1 MAILDRFKKKSS
13 TSTAS
18 KKTPSRKEAVKQSDV
33 SKESEQIVDT
43 KSSSHSKSAKYA
55 HLLLKPHVSE
65 KAAMLADSAIY
76 VFDVPLSANK
86 IEVRKAVEAMYH
98 VHVISVRTQRGIG
111 KVMQRGKVSGRRSAW
126 KKALVQLKNGETIA
140 LVEGV

>member
-1 MAILDRFKKKSS
+1 MAILDRFKKKASVS
-13 TSTAS
+13 TTS
-18 KKTPSRKEAVKQSDV
+18 KKAPARKEAVKKSDDV
-33 SKESEQIVDT
+33 ETSEQMVES
-43 KSSSHSKSAKYA
+43 KRSSSSKAAKYA

-86 IEVRKAVEAMYH
+86 IEVRKAVETMYH

-111 KVMQRGKVSGRRSAW
+111 KIVTRGKISGRRSAW

>member
-1 MAILDRFKKKSS
+1 MAILDRFKKNAS
-13 TSTAS
+13 TSAKS
-18 KKTPSRKEAVKQSDV
+18 KKTSATKEAVKAADAQT
-33 SKESEQIVDT
+33 SERASET
-43 KSSSHSKSAKYA
+43 KSSAHPKAAQYA
-55 HLLLKPHVSE
+55 NLLLKPHVSE
-65 KAAMLADSAIY
+65 KAAMLADRAIY

-111 KVMQRGKVSGRRSAW
+111 KVVKRGKISGRRSAW
-126 KKALVQLKNGETIA
+126 KKALVELKHGETIA